1 MFTYKKLV
9 VLGLS
14 VLLGVPTV
22 SMAGSFT
29 VSLIQGKTPAE
40 AVQIIAEQIDV
51 LTGRVASLEGKQ
63 AQLEADVAQNKSD
76 TELEIERL
84 KLENENLRLKADE
97 ALTGTADTRANE
109 ARRKQCSE
117 LGAQLGAKEE
127 AVRAP
132 FRDKEAP
139 LNEQLHQIAAEMYTV
154 NTEGNKALNYPK
166 PQADAET
173 QALLNRLENGEEMG
187 DFTQEERDKVYAYQ
201 TLETNAIAAWVKEKN
216 TQQKALR
223 EQIDT
228 IELEKEKALDAL
240 HTTPDFKTL
249 QDQANALLC
258 A

>member
-1 MFTYKKLV
+1 MFTYKKLT

-14 VLLGVPTV
+14 VLLGVPAV

-63 AQLEADVAQNKSD
+63 AQFEADVAQNKSD

-109 ARRKQCSE
+109 ARRKQCSD
-117 LGAQLGAKEE
+117 LGTQIQAKED

-132 FRDKEAP
+132 FEARMKPIQDEIRTLALKLQAQQNGSSDTTYDDVQANIDAAKETRA
-139 LNEQLHQIAAEMYTV
+139 
-154 NTEGNKALNYPK
+154 
-166 PQADAET
+166 
-173 QALLNRLENGEEMG
+173 
-187 DFTQEERDKVYAYQ
+187 
-201 TLETNAIAAWVKEKN
+201 
-216 TQQKALR
+216 
-223 EQIDT
+223 QIDAKRGEIDAIS
-228 IELEKEKALDAL
+228 IEMEKALDAL
-240 HTTPDFKTL
+240 HATPDFKTL
-249 QDQANALLC
+249 QDKANALLC